1 MALASRQAVPPLKG
15 LFTSLSVY
23 RARSHRLGS
32 LKTYHRS
39 PKPDTLHPMSIPDSI
54 TLKKAMKIASKI
66 ERLQQKLHELLGDTL
81 ELPAATV
88 IMKNQLLEASQTPR
102 RRGRPP
108 GSGRKFSADGTSTS
122 KLAGRPR
129 PASPSGPLAPAVVRV
144 LHRYNRPMKV
154 TEILIGLEQD
164 NYIWTAKNPKQ
175 TLYVRIGKLAGVN
188 KTGEG
193 LYVAEGIVPTGIV
206 PEVVSTTSLDH
217 AASAPVSSFGSD
229 EAAPAAPA
237 SY

>member
-1 MALASRQAVPPLKG
+1 
-15 LFTSLSVY
+15 
-23 RARSHRLGS
+23 
-32 LKTYHRS
+32 
-39 PKPDTLHPMSIPDSI
+39 MSIPDSL

-88 IMKNQLLEASQTPR
+88 IMKNQLLAAAQTPR

-108 GSGRKFSADGTSTS
+108 GSGRKFSADGTPSTS

-129 PASPSGPLAPAVVRV
+129 PTSPSGPLAPAVVRV

-206 PEVVSTTSLDH
+206 PEVVSTPYGDH
-217 AASAPVSSFGSD
+217 AAPAPVSSFGTD
-229 EAAPAAPA
+229 EDAPAAPA
-237 SY
+237 SF

>member
-1 MALASRQAVPPLKG
+1 
-15 LFTSLSVY
+15 
-23 RARSHRLGS
+23 
-32 LKTYHRS
+32 
-39 PKPDTLHPMSIPDSI
+39 MSIPDSL

-81 ELPAATV
+81 QLPPATEK
-88 IMKNQLLEASQTPR
+88 MTNQLLEVAKTPR

-108 GSGRKFSADGTSTS
+108 GSGRKQLADGTPSTS

-129 PASPSGPLAPAVVRV
+129 PASPSGPLAPAVVKV
-144 LHRYNRPMKV
+144 LQRYNRPMKV

-175 TLYVRIGKLAGVN
+175 TLYVRVGKLAGVQ
-188 KTGEG
+188 KAGEG

-206 PEVVSTTSLDH
+206 PEVISSPVADFTAPTP
-217 AASAPVSSFGSD
+217 AAPSFGFG
-229 EAAPAAPA
+229 EVAPAAPA
-237 SY
+237 SF